1 MTAQIMYNRA
11 TGNLIL
17 DGKILED
24 GQYLKVLVVNGL
36 NNKAEW
42 ISTRL
47 LLSADKKWFLEGLWG
62 YEPVGLFAEIP
73 GEPQIRVASSR

>member
-1 MTAQIMYNRA
+1 MTAQIVYNRA

-42 ISTRL
+42 VNTKL
-47 LLSADKKWFLEGLWG
+47 LMDVEGVWFLEGLWG
-62 YEPVGLFAEIP
+62 YKPVGLFAEIP
-73 GEPQIRVASSR
+73 GEPKIRVASSR

>member
-36 NNKAEW
+36 NNNAEW
-42 ISTRL
+42 INTRL
-47 LLSADKKWFLEGLWG
+47 LLSADKKWFLEDLWG

-73 GEPQIRVASSR
+73 GEPQIRVASSQ